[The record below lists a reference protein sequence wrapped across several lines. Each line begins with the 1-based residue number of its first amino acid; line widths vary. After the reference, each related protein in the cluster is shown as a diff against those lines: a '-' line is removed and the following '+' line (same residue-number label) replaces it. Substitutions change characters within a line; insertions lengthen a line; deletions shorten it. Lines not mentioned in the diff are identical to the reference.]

1 MTPRASSQTLTDHKE
16 IRRWAEQRDATPAC
30 VRNTG
35 RGKDVGMIRLD
46 FPGYSGAGSLEEI
59 SWDEWFGKFDDSNLA
74 LIVQNKT
81 ARGQRSN
88 FNKIVGRNTAEQ
100 GTGRRRGTRRRARA
114 RRTGARTRTS
124 ARGRSSL
131 AAASTRRRRS
141 ARKAS
146 ASRSAKT
153 VTAKRKTSARRSRS
167 SSRRGGARVVS
178 ISVGRSKRVQARAGR
193 KRTTAKSRQS
203 RRRAA

>member
-1 MTPRASSQTLTDHKE
+1 MTPRASSQTLTDHEE
-16 IRRWAEQRDATPAC
+16 IRRWAEARDATPAC

-59 SWDEWFGKFDDSNLA
+59 SWDQWFGKFDDSNLA

-88 FNKIVGRNTAEQ
+88 FNKLIGRAAEER
-100 GTGRRRGTRRRARA
+100 TGKHRGTRRRAHA
-114 RRTGARTRTS
+114 RRTRGRTRTS
-124 ARGRSSL
+124 ARGRSPQ
-131 AAASTRRRRS
+131 AARSARRSRS
-141 ARKAS
+141 ARKTS
-146 ASRSAKT
+146 ASRSSKT
-153 VTAKRKTSARRSRS
+153 ATAKRKTSARRSRS

-178 ISVGRSKRVQARAGR
+178 ISTGRSKRVQGRAGR
-193 KRTTAKSRQS
+193 KRTNARSRQP

>member
-1 MTPRASSQTLTDHKE
+1 MKPRASSQTLTDHKE
-16 IRRWAEQRDATPAC
+16 IRRWAEARDAMPAC

-35 RGKDVGMIRLD
+35 RGKDVGMLRLD

-59 SWDEWFGKFDDSNLA
+59 TWDEWFDKFDDSNLA

-81 ARGQRSN
+81 ARGRRSN
-88 FNKIVGRNTAEQ
+88 FNKIVGRATAKS
-100 GTGRRRGTRRRARA
+100 TGRHRGTSRRARA
-114 RRTGARTRTS
+114 GRTRGRRRTS
-124 ARGRSSL
+124 ARGRSSQ
-131 AAASTRRRRS
+131 AAPSTRRRRS
-141 ARKAS
+141 ARKAA

-153 VTAKRKTSARRSRS
+153 ATAKRKTSARRS

-178 ISVGRSKRVQARAGR
+178 ISVGRSKRVPARAGR
-193 KRTTAKSRQS
+193 KRTSAKSRQS